1 MEKNDLV
8 VSEGGE
14 VKNIEAQIEKLKEL
28 RKLKIYEAVT
38 GKIKVNAYE

>member
-14 VKNIEAQIEKLKEL
+14 VKNTEAQIEKLKEL
-28 RKLKIYEAVT
+28 RKIKMCEAVP